1 MQQLV
6 KPAEYAKMHGL
17 SRQSVY
23 AKIKRGTLPS
33 RKIDGRYYVI
43 VSETEQPVAEEIT
56 AGEETI
62 EQVSLIDEYRE
73 ILKAK
78 EETIEVLKASIEDL
92 KEANAQIT
100 RTLQQEITLLKQAF
114 HEMKAIYRRDYM
126 LAYAHESAEPEE
138 APAPEAE
145 VVVQEAVVAEGVVG
159 EKEPERSDEKEA
171 KKAKEK
177 DKEKEKKRK
186 AAKKRKQQE
195 EEDCWI
201 PLGDLIQRQ
210 KYNYNKAKQV
220 VKRFKKA
227 FKKGDRRIRKQNG
240 IYYISCYDFYEDI
253 LD

>member
-1 MQQLV
+1 MMQQLV
-6 KPAEYAKMHGL
+6 KPSEYAKMHGL

-43 VSETEQPVAEEIT
+43 VATDIESEVDNSATNEK
-56 AGEETI
+56 I
-62 EQVSLIDEYRE
+62 EHVSLIDEYRE

-78 EETIEVLKASIEDL
+78 DETIDILKASIEDL

-100 RTLQQEITLLKQAF
+100 QTLQEEITLLKQAF
-114 HEMKAIYRRDYM
+114 HEMKVIYQRDYQLTHNTTETPEEEVTETPHAEM
-126 LAYAHESAEPEE
+126 EPE
-138 APAPEAE
+138 PPKAE
-145 VVVQEAVVAEGVVG
+145 QQ
-159 EKEPERSDEKEA
+159 P
-171 KKAKEK
+171 
-177 DKEKEKKRK
+177 KEKEKNQKE
-186 AAKKRKQQE
+186 KKRVKEKKKSKGSE
-195 EEDCWI
+195 EECWI

-210 KYNYNKAKQV
+210 QYNYNKAKQV

-227 FKKGDRRIRKQNG
+227 YKKGDKRIKKQNG

>member
-6 KPAEYAKMHGL
+6 KPSEYAKMHGL

-43 VSETEQPVAEEIT
+43 VATDIESEVDNSATNEK
-56 AGEETI
+56 I
-62 EQVSLIDEYRE
+62 EHVSLIDEYRE

-78 EETIEVLKASIEDL
+78 DETIDILKASIEDL

-100 RTLQQEITLLKQAF
+100 QTLQEEITLLKQAF
-114 HEMKAIYRRDYM
+114 HEMKVIYQRDYQLTHNTTETPEEEVTETPHAEM
-126 LAYAHESAEPEE
+126 EPE
-138 APAPEAE
+138 PPKAE
-145 VVVQEAVVAEGVVG
+145 QQ
-159 EKEPERSDEKEA
+159 P
-171 KKAKEK
+171 
-177 DKEKEKKRK
+177 KEKEKNQKE
-186 AAKKRKQQE
+186 KKRVKEKKKSKGSE
-195 EEDCWI
+195 EECWI

-210 KYNYNKAKQV
+210 QYNYNKAKQV

-227 FKKGDRRIRKQNG
+227 YKKGDKRIKKQNG

>member
-1 MQQLV
+1 MMQQLV
-6 KPAEYAKMHGL
+6 KPSEYAKMHGL

-43 VSETEQPVAEEIT
+43 VATDIESEVDNSATNEK
-56 AGEETI
+56 I
-62 EQVSLIDEYRE
+62 EHVSLIDEYRE

-78 EETIEVLKASIEDL
+78 DETIDILKASIEDL

-100 RTLQQEITLLKQAF
+100 QTLQEEITLLKQAF
-114 HEMKAIYRRDYM
+114 HEMKVIYQHDYQLTHNTTETPEEEVTETPHVEM
-126 LAYAHESAEPEE
+126 EPE
-138 APAPEAE
+138 PPKAE
-145 VVVQEAVVAEGVVG
+145 QQ
-159 EKEPERSDEKEA
+159 P
-171 KKAKEK
+171 KEK
-177 DKEKEKKRK
+177 NQKEKKR
-186 AAKKRKQQE
+186 AKEKKKSKGSE
-195 EEDCWI
+195 EECWI

-210 KYNYNKAKQV
+210 QYNYNKAKQV

-227 FKKGDRRIRKQNG
+227 YKKGDKRIKKQNG

>member
-6 KPAEYAKMHGL
+6 KPSEYAKMHGL

-43 VSETEQPVAEEIT
+43 VADN
-56 AGEETI
+56 I
-62 EQVSLIDEYRE
+62 EKESDNAPAVNEKIEHVSLIDEYRE

-78 EETIEVLKASIEDL
+78 DETIEVLKASIEDL

-100 RTLQQEITLLKQAF
+100 QTLQQEITLLKQAF

-126 LAYAHESAEPEE
+126 IAHTEAEENEPTVEE
-138 APAPEAE
+138 IAEEAE
-145 VVVQEAVVAEGVVG
+145 VETVTKADEPKEE
-159 EKEPERSDEKEA
+159 EKRP
-171 KKAKEK
+171 
-177 DKEKEKKRK
+177 KEKKG
-186 AAKKRKQQE
+186 KKKEKKKEDE
-195 EEDCWI
+195 EECWI

-227 FKKGDRRIRKQNG
+227 YKKGDKRIRKQNG

>member
-6 KPAEYAKMHGL
+6 KPSEYAKMHGL

-43 VSETEQPVAEEIT
+43 VASD
-56 AGEETI
+56 I
-62 EQVSLIDEYRE
+62 EQDVDKPGQEEKIEHVSLIDEYRE

-78 EETIEVLKASIEDL
+78 DETIEVLKASIEDL

-100 RTLQQEITLLKQAF
+100 QTLQQEITLLKQAF
-114 HEMKAIYRRDYM
+114 HEMKTIYQNNYQLTHVKPNEDEEKRPHIDV
-126 LAYAHESAEPEE
+126 EPEE
-138 APAPEAE
+138 
-145 VVVQEAVVAEGVVG
+145 
-159 EKEPERSDEKEA
+159 EA
-171 KKAKEK
+171 KPEKAKKSEK
-177 DKEKEKKRK
+177 NTKEKRNEQKS
-186 AAKKRKQQE
+186 
-195 EEDCWI
+195 EDECWI

-210 KYNYNKAKQV
+210 QYNYNKAKQV

-227 FKKGDRRIRKQNG
+227 YKKGDKRIKKQNG

-253 LD
+253 LE

>member
-6 KPAEYAKMHGL
+6 KPSEYAKMHGL

-43 VSETEQPVAEEIT
+43 VADNIETKSDNPPVEE
-56 AGEETI
+56 EKI
-62 EQVSLIDEYRE
+62 EHVSLIDEYRE

-78 EETIEVLKASIEDL
+78 DETIEVLKASIEDL

-114 HEMKAIYRRDYM
+114 HEMKAIYQRDYM
-126 LAYAHESAEPEE
+126 ITHAANEEEVSEPTVEEIAEE
-138 APAPEAE
+138 ADVELVE
-145 VVVQEAVVAEGVVG
+145 VVEKENRKSKEVDRSFKKSKKSKKVSKRTG
-159 EKEPERSDEKEA
+159 EKE
-171 KKAKEK
+171 
-177 DKEKEKKRK
+177 
-186 AAKKRKQQE
+186 E
-195 EEDCWI
+195 EECWI

-227 FKKGDRRIRKQNG
+227 YKKGDKRIRKENG
-240 IYYISCYDFYEDI
+240 IYYIFCYDFYEDI
-253 LD
+253 LE

>member
-6 KPAEYAKMHGL
+6 KPSEYAKMQGL

-43 VSETEQPVAEEIT
+43 VSEDIQAENDNAPSTDES
-56 AGEETI
+56 I
-62 EQVSLIDEYRE
+62 EHVTLIEEYRE
-73 ILKAK
+73 IIKAK
-78 EETIEVLKASIEDL
+78 DETIEVLKASIEDL

-100 RTLQQEITLLKQAF
+100 QTLQQEITLLKQAF

-126 LAYAHESAEPEE
+126 LSHSSVEEPHGESHIDVEPETKE
-138 APAPEAE
+138 KPAPKDE
-145 VVVQEAVVAEGVVG
+145 
-159 EKEPERSDEKEA
+159 EP
-171 KKAKEK
+171 KEK
-177 DKEKEKKRK
+177 PGTESKKEKKKEKKREKK
-186 AAKKRKQQE
+186 AAKERDE
-195 EEDCWI
+195 ECWI

-210 KYNYNKAKQV
+210 KFNYNKAKQV

-227 FKKGDRRIRKQNG
+227 YKKGDPRIKKQNG

-253 LD
+253 LE

>member
-6 KPAEYAKMHGL
+6 KPSEYAKMHGL

-43 VSETEQPVAEEIT
+43 VATDIESEVDNSATNEK
-56 AGEETI
+56 I
-62 EQVSLIDEYRE
+62 EHVSLIDEYRE

-78 EETIEVLKASIEDL
+78 DETIDILKASIEDL

-100 RTLQQEITLLKQAF
+100 QTLQEEITLLKQAF
-114 HEMKAIYRRDYM
+114 HEMKVIYQRDYQLTHNTTETPEEEVTETPHAEM
-126 LAYAHESAEPEE
+126 EPE
-138 APAPEAE
+138 PPKAE
-145 VVVQEAVVAEGVVG
+145 QQ
-159 EKEPERSDEKEA
+159 P
-171 KKAKEK
+171 
-177 DKEKEKKRK
+177 KEKEKNQKE
-186 AAKKRKQQE
+186 KKRAKEKKKSKGSE
-195 EEDCWI
+195 EECWI

-210 KYNYNKAKQV
+210 QYNYNKAKQV

-227 FKKGDRRIRKQNG
+227 YKKGDKRIKKQNG